1 LSFPGKL
8 QSFIYLYQS
17 VIISRSV
24 LKELL
29 MADRENFTVV
39 MIANIV

>member
-1 LSFPGKL
+1 
-8 QSFIYLYQS
+8 
-17 VIISRSV
+17 
-24 LKELL
+24 